1 MINSIN
7 LPKKVLLIINVLE
20 KHGFECYVVGGCV
33 RDSLLGIIPKD
44 WDICTSAKPKQIIK
58 ALSQFTVIPTGIKY
72 GTVTAIIDNQSFE
85 ITTYRKESNYINN
98 RKPKDIAFVN
108 SLKQDLKRRDFTI
121 NSMAYHPNTKII
133 DYFGGIDDLK
143 KGIVRC
149 VSDPYERFEEDAIRI
164 LRAVRFCSV
173 FGFKPDDNTKKAML
187 EKKLLLNNISNE
199 RISSEFCKAL
209 LGKYISTSLNEFS
222 NIIAIIIPELAPI
235 INSDYKIYENI
246 NIWESILFSIYNSK
260 PVLLVRLCLLFKY
273 IGIPNCLNIS
283 SKQNYLQISSDI
295 AEKIATRL
303 QISKQDIKTLKKIIQ
318 YQNDDLLFE
327 IEQICFKL
335 NELGTKVYSLL
346 LQTRQASSIV
356 LNEKDKK
363 IATNHIEKSQE
374 LLTYIINNNICYC
387 IEQLNINGKDL
398 INLGYKQGPIIK
410 SILKKLLKE
419 VINGNL
425 QNTHEQLLNYANKLK
440 TNIN

>member
-7 LPKKVLLIINVLE
+7 LPKKVLLIINALE

-33 RDSLLGIIPKD
+33 RDSLLGIVPKD

-133 DYFGGIDDLK
+133 DYFGGIGDLK

-149 VSDPYERFEEDAIRI
+149 VGDPYERFEEDALRI

-318 YQNDDLLFE
+318 YQNEDLPFE

-335 NELGTKVYSLL
+335 NELGSKVYSLL

-363 IATNHIEKSQE
+363 IATNQIEKSQE

-410 SILKKLLKE
+410 SILKKILKE